1 MSQFKDVVL
10 CVRSLINDA
19 RYARVYSH
27 TTQKNKKQRART
39 LRYNVR
45 SQNGQGTAIYERF
58 EVFRDHTD
66 SDYVIEEYIRTK

>member
-10 CVRSLINDA
+10 CVRSLIND
-19 RYARVYSH
+19 ARVYSH

-45 SQNGQGTAIYERF
+45 SQNGQGTAIFPRF
-58 EVFRDHTD
+58 AVFRDHTD
-66 SDYVIEEYIRTK
+66 SDYVIEVYIRTK

>member
-10 CVRSLINDA
+10 CVRSVKNS
-19 RYARVYSH
+19 ARVYSH
-27 TTQKNKKQRART
+27 TTQKNKKQRAGM